1 MPQLYYGFKNKNKP
15 YLNTLKTWSSINT
28 LNKDFYVALSIYKSG
43 KTDKYALTGENEWIE
58 NTDIIKKQ
66 IISSRNISNYK
77 GFYIYRYEYLFNIH
91 SNNTLNEE
99 VNNVRN
105 LIVKWYLHLI
115 CFFDILLI

>member
-15 YLNTLKTWSSINT
+15 YINTLKKWSSINT

-43 KTDKYALTGENEWIE
+43 KIDKYALTGENEWIE

-66 IISSRNISNYK
+66 IISSRNTSNYK

-105 LIVKWYLHLI
+105 LIVK
-115 CFFDILLI
+115 